1 MDAALQALLGAVI
14 SDDELRSTQARG
26 VAKFVRDT
34 PELNVALIE
43 VRQNE
48 LGAECL
54 ILEVRLDLV
63 QRLAHDIR
71 PVEHVAASFGTQEGL
86 PMVLPL
92 RHDFPL
98 APHTN
103 DTPPGIPVS
112 MCLYRE
118 PWQEVRLS
126 WTPGNFIRRIRW
138 WLETTA
144 EGGLYGGD
152 NPVEP
157 FFFQMPTDM
166 IVERSLFERLF
177 DPAFLSET
185 LQVKALG
192 GNLNLLLLESDAD
205 PDPHFRSREPAKT
218 ALIRLITPVVKD
230 GRVRVAPQKLANLA
244 EIFDEI
250 GFEIIVEVRAQIRAL
265 MANAANHDKVLCLL
279 VAAQVGNEQTQTP
292 RKQLLAFLSVQ
303 PVAEFAVSLGEYAK
317 AEKGYG
323 RILDPPPISAAGA
336 DLDLMPVNIG
346 IDVDQAEL
354 AALSGFNADTRKIVQ
369 VGAGSLGSALH
380 DCLLRQGFGQW
391 TLVDHDYLKPHNL
404 ARHVL
409 GRGALGVNKAVVM
422 AGRAIS
428 RGVRSS
434 HIEANVLAPG
444 EKEEVLQTALDNAD
458 LIIDATASAAAAR
471 ALSANP
477 AAAPRVSTFFLGDA
491 KAIAVLIEGA
501 GRHCRID
508 DLEAAFVASAIQD
521 DRIARILAQAPTDLA
536 TPASCRAPTS
546 RAPWNRVEAFAGLA
560 AEAIRDHADKPAAA
574 IIVHEW
580 IEASATI
587 ESHTIPTPGFAL
599 FHTGAWAVRVSAVVL
614 AELKQRRTDH
624 SPRETGGALFG
635 AVDQWNRTIQVVAH
649 YSDLE
654 DSVGTE
660 ASFQR
665 GLAGFEDFITS
676 VGKRTRG
683 AIVYLGEWHSHPPG
697 HSAAA
702 STMDL
707 AQLSSLTQLL
717 KQEGR
722 PAVSLIMSANDTNV
736 LLGETL

>member
-1 MDAALQALLGAVI
+1 MDAALEALLGAVI
-14 SDDELRSTQARG
+14 SDDDLRSAQAQR
-26 VAKFVRDT
+26 VAKFVSDT
-34 PELNVALIE
+34 PELNVALLGA
-43 VRQNE
+43 RRNE

-54 ILEVRLDLV
+54 ILEVRLDLI
-63 QRLAHDIR
+63 QRLTHDIR
-71 PVEHVAASFGTQEGL
+71 PVENVAASFGAQESL

-92 RHDFPL
+92 RQDFPL

-126 WTPGNFIRRIRW
+126 WTPGSFIRRIRW

-157 FFFQMPTDM
+157 FFFYMPTDM

-177 DPAFLSET
+177 EPASLSEA

-192 GNLNLLLLESDAD
+192 GNMNLLLLESDAD
-205 PDPHFRSREPAKT
+205 PDPHFRNREPAKI

-250 GFEIIVEVRAQIRAL
+250 GFDIFVEVRTQIRTL
-265 MANAANHDKVLCLL
+265 MANAANHDKMLCLL

-292 RKQLLAFLSVQ
+292 RKQLLAFLSTKT
-303 PVAEFAVSLGEYAK
+303 VAEFAVGLGEYAK

-323 RILDPPPISAAGA
+323 RILDPSPISTAGA

-346 IDVDQAEL
+346 IDVDQGEL
-354 AALSGFNADTRKIVQ
+354 AALSGFKTDTRMIVQ

-409 GRGALGVNKAVVM
+409 GRGALGANKAVVM

-444 EKEEVLQTALDNAD
+444 EKREVLQTALDNAE

-477 AAAPRVSTFFLGDA
+477 ATAPRVSTFFLGDA
-491 KAIAVLIEGA
+491 KAIAVLVEGA

-508 DLEAAFVASAIQD
+508 DLEAAFVVSAIQD
-521 DRIARILAQAPTDLA
+521 DRIARILVQSPTDLA

-587 ESHTIPTPGFAL
+587 ESHTVYAPNFEIFPAGSWT
-599 FHTGAWAVRVSAVVL
+599 VRLSADVL
-614 AELKQRRTDH
+614 AELKQRRSDH

-635 AVDQWNRTIQVVAH
+635 AVDQWNRTIHVVAH

-654 DSVGTE
+654 DSVGSET
-660 ASFQR
+660 SFQR
-665 GLAGFEDFITS
+665 GLAGFEDFVAS
-676 VGKRTRG
+676 VASRTRG
-683 AIVYLGEWHSHPPG
+683 AIVYVGEWHSHPPG
-697 HSAAA
+697 HSADP
-702 STMDL
+702 STTDL
-707 AQLSSLTQLL
+707 VQLAGLAQLL

-722 PAVSLIMSANDTNV
+722 PAISLIVSAEGTNV
-736 LLGETL
+736 LLGETF